1 MPKQQYP
8 EPTVGALILNPEGK
22 LFLMR
27 SHKWRDGYVIPGGH
41 IELGER
47 MEQAL
52 HREILEETGLK
63 IHDVAWLCTQEFV
76 YDDAFWKRRHFIFFD
91 FTCRTGDTDAFGVL
105 VRRYAG
111 RATHLAM
118 AMVGTPAV
126 RGIQLP
132 IVATEIFSIVSRLTD
147 RKVPACSSHM

>member
-27 SHKWRDGYVIPGGH
+27 SHKWRDRYVIPGGH

-47 MEQAL
+47 MEEAL
-52 HREILEETGLK
+52 HREIMEETGLA

-91 FTCRTGDTDAFGVL
+91 FTCRTGDTDVTLNDEAEAYTWVSVEEAL
-105 VRRYAG
+105 N
-111 RATHLAM
+111 M
-118 AMVGTPAV
+118 
-126 RGIQLP
+126 P
-132 IVATEIFSIVSRLTD
+132 IDAYTEHAIRTYMD
-147 RKVPACSSHM
+147 HQP

>member
-27 SHKWRDGYVIPGGH
+27 SHKWRDRYVIPGGH

-52 HREILEETGLK
+52 HREILEETGLE

-91 FTCRTGDTDAFGVL
+91 FTCRTVDTDVTLNDEAETYTWVSVKEAL
-105 VRRYAG
+105 D
-111 RATHLAM
+111 M
-118 AMVGTPAV
+118 
-126 RGIQLP
+126 P
-132 IVATEIFSIVSRLTD
+132 IDAYTEHAIRQYLK
-147 RKVPACSSHM
+147 RKT